1 MARTRAE
8 EEYATFGRPAPPAR
22 IDPPGAPRDVAGL
35 IARAAAHCPD
45 AEALVD
51 SRRSHNFRELAEA
64 VTAAAALFDGA
75 GVGAG
80 DRVAASLGNQN
91 DLVIAFF
98 AALRLGAV
106 LVGIRSAEPPSALQS
121 LMRLSNAVFCLQ

>member
-1 MARTRAE
+1 MQERYAYMARTMTE
-8 EEYATFGRPAPPAR
+8 EEYATFGLQAPPAR

-35 IARAAAHCPD
+35 IARAAAPCPD

-51 SRRSHNFRELAEA
+51 SRRSYTFRDLAEA

-80 DRVAASLGNQN
+80 DRVAASRGTQQ
-91 DLVIAFF
+91 DPCK
-98 AALRLGAV
+98 
-106 LVGIRSAEPPSALQS
+106 RSAE
-121 LMRLSNAVFCLQ
+121 

>member
-1 MARTRAE
+1 MQERYAYMARTMTE
-8 EEYATFGRPAPPAR
+8 EEYATFGLQAPPAR

-51 SRRSHNFRELAEA
+51 SRRSSNFRELAAA

-80 DRVAASLGNQN
+80 RSEERRVGQEGVSTC
-91 DLVIAFF
+91 
-98 AALRLGAV
+98 
-106 LVGIRSAEPPSALQS
+106 RSRWSPYHYKKKKL
-121 LMRLSNAVFCLQ
+121 